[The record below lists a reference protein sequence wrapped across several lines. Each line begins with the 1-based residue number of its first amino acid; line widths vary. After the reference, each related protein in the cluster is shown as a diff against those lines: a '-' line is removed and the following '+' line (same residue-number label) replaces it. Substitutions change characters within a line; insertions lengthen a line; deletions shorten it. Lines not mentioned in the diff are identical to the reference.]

1 MSVEQLTKA
10 LGGAPPKALH
20 RLEPQ
25 VLADL
30 AHAVERAAAQERD
43 EIQRGLRRAVRM
55 VPLPLRPIIKGI
67 LQA

>member
-10 LGGAPPKALH
+10 LGDVPPKALH
-20 RLEPQ
+20 RLEPEA
-25 VLADL
+25 LADL
-30 AHAVERAAAQERD
+30 AHAIEDAAAQERD

-67 LQA
+67 LRT

>member
-1 MSVEQLTKA
+1 MSVEQLTQA

-20 RLEPQ
+20 RLESA

-30 AHAVERAAAQERD
+30 AHAVEYAAAQERE

-55 VPLPLRPIIKGI
+55 VPLPLRPIVKGI
-67 LQA
+67 LRT